1 MTLQAQANSVAPDP
15 FVGIG
20 GVFFNLIDVAQGYT
34 FDPILI
40 GAVSRKNH
48 GSAGPFDID
57 LLPPAPGIECR
68 SGGFN
73 GAFQIAGAFAGSV
86 CFHSAPCLGTGSRPA
101 AACHGTLAGGDTSG
115 GTPPAR
121 NPP

>member
-68 SGGFN
+68 SGGSNADFPIHVTFSVPSGFN
-73 GAFQIAGAFAGSV
+73 SHPSFSNGFL
-86 CFHSAPCLGTGSRPA
+86 H
-101 AACHGTLAGGDTSG
+101 
-115 GTPPAR
+115 
-121 NPP
+121 

>member
-68 SGGFN
+68 SGGSNWGFPSVGTFAVPVSFN
-73 GAFQIAGAFAGSV
+73 
-86 CFHSAPCLGTGSRPA
+86 SATVFGTGSVTA
-101 AACHGTLAGGDTSG
+101 APSHG
-115 GTPPAR
+115 
-121 NPP
+121 

>member
-57 LLPPAPGIECR
+57 LLPPAPVIECR
-68 SGGFN
+68 SGGCNCDFHIVVTLAVPDRFN
-73 GAFQIAGAFAGSV
+73 LPAVLSNGSV
-86 CFHSAPCLGTGSRPA
+86 TAPPCS
-101 AACHGTLAGGDTSG
+101 
-115 GTPPAR
+115 R
-121 NPP
+121 NPVLLKLTGPTKA